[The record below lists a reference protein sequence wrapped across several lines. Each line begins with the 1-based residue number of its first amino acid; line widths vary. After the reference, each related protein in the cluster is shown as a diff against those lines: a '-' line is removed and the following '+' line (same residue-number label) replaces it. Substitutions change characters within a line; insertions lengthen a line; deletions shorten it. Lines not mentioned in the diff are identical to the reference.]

1 MKNLPNFIFITFVFS
16 LLMFVSITA
25 QSVDELLKEGDQY
38 AEEKWDNQ
46 KALDT
51 YLSADKISP
60 NNYEVYWRI
69 SRAYVD
75 ITEHMPTN
83 TDDQKDAQLAKY
95 QVAFDWAEKAVKL
108 APDKSVT
115 YLRRAIANGRI
126 ALFKGIFSVIGIVN
140 SVRDDLE
147 KAIKFG
153 NGGNIIQSVAHYVL
167 ARTHAKVCDKAYL
180 IRLPLGL
187 GWGDLEVA
195 EKEYKKAIELRPN
208 FRMFYL
214 DLAKLYVEDDEYQKA
229 RECLAKVE
237 QSPKEDEDDDKYLA
251 EAKVLKEKIKNE

>member
-1 MKNLPNFIFITFVFS
+1 MKIFIGYALRILLFFLVVSSS
-16 LLMFVSITA
+16 LIA
-25 QSVDELLKEGDQY
+25 QSIQDLLKEGDQY

-51 YLSADKISP
+51 YLQADKISP
-60 NNYEVYWRI
+60 NDYEVYWRI

-75 ITEHMPTN
+75 LAEHMPSN
-83 TDDQKDAQLAKY
+83 TDEQKDAQLAKY
-95 QVAFDWAEKAVKL
+95 QVAFDWA
-108 APDKSVT
+108 SVT

-126 ALFKGIFSVIGIVN
+126 ALFKGVFSVIGIVN
-140 SVRDDLE
+140 SVKADLE
-147 KAIKFG
+147 KAIKLG

-167 ARTHAKVCDKAYL
+167 GRTHAKVCEKAYL

-187 GWGDLEVA
+187 GWGDNEIA

-214 DLAKLYVEDDEYQKA
+214 DLAKFYIDDNEYQKA
-229 RECLAKVE
+229 RECLTKLE
-237 QSPKEDEDDDKYLA
+237 NSPRQDEDDDKYLS
-251 EAKVLKEKIKNE
+251 EAKTLMEKIKNE